1 MLKDCVEDYVIIGRN
16 GKPFI
21 KITLVKPENTS
32 NRIGIAKGLF
42 TVPENFDNIVISED
56 FEGDIF

>member
-1 MLKDCVEDYVIIGRN
+1 MLKDGVEDYVIISRN
-16 GKPFI
+16 GKPFM

-56 FEGDIF
+56 F